1 MAIISLTNKI
11 LNLNSHNMSIP
22 PICNICKKEE
32 DFWVNISDRKK
43 FNEYFENYVCVECS
57 NKRNKQ

>member
-1 MAIISLTNKI
+1 
-11 LNLNSHNMSIP
+11 MSIP